1 MTEKFVELTRQEV
14 CQALHCSDRKFAY
27 MLEKNQFPAGV
38 RHGKQDLWSAKALE
52 NWRRTQFAAQEAWRP
67 IQAR

>member
-1 MTEKFVELTRQEV
+1 
-14 CQALHCSDRKFAY
+14 